1 MVTVGLASQYGH
13 LSDYKAAITICFWT
27 DISPT
32 ANWPRLQWVLIT
44 PCTTALVGR
53 ILDHS
58 WTLLDHMSTFG
69 HLSLVQSPIHVIL
82 IFTEEWMTGF
92 PPLDNQWCWEE
103 CHFSPNNQLTENTPP
118 PECFHNSSRDKE
130 GRKPNIGNKYSKYS
144 LLTKFIRILLIGHF
158 VETWL
163 ASMVFLV
170 HRGLGVQ
177 VIVISTQFQ

>member
-69 HLSLVQSPIHVIL
+69 HLSLSLSCNHQFMSSSSSQRSGWLESPHLTISDAGKSVTLVPTINWLRTLHPL
-82 IFTEEWMTGF
+82 NAFTIAPRTK
-92 PPLDNQWCWEE
+92 
-103 CHFSPNNQLTENTPP
+103 
-118 PECFHNSSRDKE
+118 KE
-130 GRKPNIGNKYSKYS
+130 GNQILATNIPNIPFSQS
-144 LLTKFIRILLIGHF
+144 
-158 VETWL
+158 
-163 ASMVFLV
+163 S
-170 HRGLGVQ
+170 
-177 VIVISTQFQ
+177 